1 MAERDYLII
10 VSGLPRSGTS
20 LTMQMISEGGI
31 PPLIDHV
38 RAADVDNPK
47 GYYEFEAVKQTKKDA
62 SWVKDG
68 VGKVVKMVHL
78 LLLDLPLDHY
88 QYRVVFT
95 RRNLDEVFKSQNIML
110 ERKGKSVD
118 DIPKDRLTTMYRM
131 QIHKVQE
138 HMREHADHFKFIE
151 IDYNEAIKDPAPHV
165 EKMSAF
171 LDGLDTEKMMAIVDP
186 SLYRNRAAT

>member
-1 MAERDYLII
+1 MAERDYLTI

-20 LTMQMISEGGI
+20 LTMQMITEGGI
-31 PPLIDHV
+31 PALIDHI
-38 RAADVDNPK
+38 RTADEDNPK
-47 GYYEFEAVKQTKKDA
+47 GYYEFELVKKTKKDP

-78 LLLDLPLDHY
+78 LLLDLPLDH

-95 RRNLDEVFKSQNIML
+95 RRHLDEVFKSQNVML
-110 ERKGKSVD
+110 ERKGKNAD
-118 DIPKDRLTTMYRM
+118 DIPKERLLPMYRM

-138 HMREHADHFKFIE
+138 HMRKHADHFQLIE
-151 IDYNEAIKDPAPHV
+151 IDYNEIIASPRPQA
-165 EKMSAF
+165 EKISMF
-171 LDGLDTEKMMAIVDP
+171 LDGLDVEAMAAVVDP

>member
-1 MAERDYLII
+1 MAERDYLTI

-20 LTMQMISEGGI
+20 LTMQMIAEGGI
-31 PPLIDHV
+31 APLIDHI
-38 RAADVDNPK
+38 RTADEDNPK
-47 GYYEFEAVKQTKKDA
+47 GYYEFELVKKTKKDP

-78 LLLDLPLDHY
+78 LLLDLPLDH

-95 RRNLDEVFKSQNIML
+95 RRHLDEVFKSQNVML
-110 ERKGKSVD
+110 ERKGKNAD
-118 DIPKDRLTTMYRM
+118 DIPKERLLPMYRM

-138 HMREHADHFKFIE
+138 HMRKHADHFQLIE
-151 IDYNEAIKDPAPHV
+151 IDYNEIIASPRPQA
-165 EKMSAF
+165 EKISMF
-171 LDGLDTEKMMAIVDP
+171 LDGLDVEAMAAVVDP